1 MIIVTG
7 RAVARPETLDDLL
20 AVSLE
25 HVRRS
30 RTEPGCLL
38 HSVHHDA
45 EDPLALVFYEQWA
58 DRDAL
63 AAHFK
68 VPASREF
75 VAALSALAADP
86 PTMDIFTAEPFA
98 FR

>member
-7 RAVARPETLDDLL
+7 SVRARPDTLDDVLT
-20 AVSLE
+20 VSLE

-38 HSVHHDA
+38 HSVHQNV
-45 EDPLALVFYEQWA
+45 EDPSVVVFLEHWE

-63 AAHFK
+63 SAHFAQ
-68 VPASREF
+68 PASRAF
-75 VAALSALAADP
+75 VTAVNDLAAER
-86 PTMDIFTAEPFA
+86 PTITIYDASPLE
-98 FR
+98 R